1 MAFGEGSF
9 RSRAASLL
17 RPSAFSTTP
26 SLSQRE
32 NQEKG
37 SGIARNAPAESS
49 LNEKTIVAEGNNGLE
64 QSQTLSWGGK
74 TYHTS
79 GSNAVANDRAAQRIV
94 RTIPSESQ
102 QGLGLLITEDLLR
115 SVTSGYVLTGLSIQV
130 GYIHSTRRTR
140 RYSQQPIICLTLL
153 PVL

>member
-17 RPSAFSTTP
+17 RPSTFPTTQ

-32 NQEKG
+32 NQGNG
-37 SGIARNAPAESS
+37 SGIARNTPADSS
-49 LNEKTIVAEGNNGLE
+49 LNEKTIVAEGKLNLE
-64 QSQTLSWGGK
+64 QSQTLSSDGK
-74 TYHTS
+74 MHHTS

-94 RTIPSESQ
+94 RTIPSES
-102 QGLGLLITEDLLR
+102 GAWSAKSEDLLP
-115 SVTSGYVLTGLSIQV
+115 SVTSGYALTGLSTQA

-140 RYSQQPIICLTLL
+140 MYSRQPIIYLTLL
-153 PVL
+153 LVL

>member
-17 RPSAFSTTP
+17 RPSTFSTTQ

-37 SGIARNAPAESS
+37 SGIARTTPAESS
-49 LNEKTIVAEGNNGLE
+49 LNEKTIAAEGESSLE
-64 QSQTLSWGGK
+64 QSQTVSSAGK

-102 QGLGLLITEDLLR
+102 SGTGLLRVEAVLR
-115 SVTSGYVLTGLSIQV
+115 SVTSEYVLTGLSTQA
-130 GYIHSTRRTR
+130 GYIHSMRRTR
-140 RYSQQPIICLTLL
+140 MYSRQPVIYLALL
-153 PVL
+153 LVL